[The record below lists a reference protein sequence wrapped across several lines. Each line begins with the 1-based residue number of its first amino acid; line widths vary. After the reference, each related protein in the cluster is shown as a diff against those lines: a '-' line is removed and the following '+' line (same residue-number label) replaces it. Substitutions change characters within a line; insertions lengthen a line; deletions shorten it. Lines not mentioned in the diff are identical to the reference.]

1 MKMRTKILFLIIVS
15 FIIINYA
22 INAFLKPVEVSYSGV
37 NTELSLSN
45 DVEVLF
51 DDYGVPSVFAEND
64 SDMFKVA
71 GYLGA
76 RDRLFQMAF
85 LKYAYKGQLSYVV
98 NDTLFSEDRF
108 LRTLGFEK
116 IAQKTLKKVP
126 ADILK
131 HLEDTCYGINAY
143 VQSLTPSKYPLEF
156 KLLQIDELPVFEP
169 LDIVALS
176 TMMAWELQGGWDS
189 ELFFGESGTM
199 AVESALLGTPSIT
212 FSSSAK
218 KCGNFLDL
226 RDKYELLFYFEDDNK
241 ALNCAKKL
249 LGDHES
255 KSKWKFKSKKLNI
268 IEGSLSS
275 KERDVP
281 GYIQVDDKNRS
292 VKLVRVPKFAE
303 VPYPVIMEPNLV
315 IEYYSR

>member
-1 MKMRTKILFLIIVS
+1 MEMRTKILFLIIVS

-71 GYLGA
+71 GYIGA

-85 LKYAYKGQLSYVV
+85 MKYAYKGQLSLVV
-98 NDTLFSEDRF
+98 NDTLFAEDRF

-116 IAQKTLKKVP
+116 TAKKTLDKVSP
-126 ADILK
+126 DIMK

-143 VQSLTPSKYPLEF
+143 VQNLSPNEYPLEF
-156 KLLQIDELPVFEP
+156 KLLQIKELPVFEP
-169 LDIVALS
+169 LDIIALS

-189 ELFFGESGTM
+189 ELFLERLMS
-199 AVESALLGTPSIT
+199 SLAL
-212 FSSSAK
+212 
-218 KCGNFLDL
+218 
-226 RDKYELLFYFEDDNK
+226 
-241 ALNCAKKL
+241 
-249 LGDHES
+249 
-255 KSKWKFKSKKLNI
+255 I
-268 IEGSLSS
+268 I
-275 KERDVP
+275 
-281 GYIQVDDKNRS
+281 
-292 VKLVRVPKFAE
+292 
-303 VPYPVIMEPNLV
+303 
-315 IEYYSR
+315 